1 MKCKTKAL
9 SHQICMA
16 HLLNDLNYLTER
28 YNHKGYPAYFK
39 SPNGTFIFAVL
50 MSVTDTIKKIIR
62 IS

>member
-39 SPNGTFIFAVL
+39 SSL
-50 MSVTDTIKKIIR
+50 KI
-62 IS
+62 SSHNFMNSAE